1 MTRRRKPR
9 AAGLSDNS
17 ATCSGWSSYPI
28 EAYSECRC
36 PQCGAA
42 LHACKQCTHFDPAR
56 RFECAQPV
64 AERIEEKT
72 ARNECPAFSLRVT
85 VERDA
90 TPGSQ
95 RPDEAR
101 RAFDSLFRKPSP

>member
-1 MTRRRKPR
+1 MLGQRTVSRCAECGTWLP
-9 AAGLSDNS
+9 AGIDALGS
-17 ATCSGWSSYPI
+17 
-28 EAYSECRC
+28 C
-36 PQCGAA
+36 PQCGTP
-42 LHACKQCTHFDPAR
+42 LHACKQCAHFDPAR

-64 AERIEEKT
+64 AERIVEKA
-72 ARNECPAFSLRVT
+72 ARNECGVFSLRVT

-101 RAFDSLFRKPSP
+101 RSFDSLFRKPSP

>member
-1 MTRRRKPR
+1 MLGQRTVSRCAECGTWLP
-9 AAGLSDNS
+9 AGIDALGS
-17 ATCSGWSSYPI
+17 
-28 EAYSECRC
+28 C
-36 PQCGAA
+36 PQCGTP
-42 LHACKQCTHFDPAR
+42 LHACKQCTHFDPVR

-64 AERIEEKT
+64 AERIVEKT
-72 ARNECPAFSLRVT
+72 ARNECEAFSLRVT

-101 RAFDSLFRKPSP
+101 RAFDGLFRKPSP

>member
-1 MTRRRKPR
+1 MLDQR
-9 AAGLSDNS
+9 AVSRCAEC
-17 ATCSGWSSYPI
+17 ATKLPVGIDALGS
-28 EAYSECRC
+28 C
-36 PQCGAA
+36 PQCGTA
-42 LHACKQCTHFDPAR
+42 LHACKQCTHFVPGR
-56 RFECAQPV
+56 RFDCAEPV
-64 AERIEEKT
+64 AERVVEKS

-90 TPGSQ
+90 APGSP